1 MSLVLTRRPGES
13 VLITNREKR
22 ALIRIRFLE
31 KSDGL
36 FRLAFDGGL
45 EDGLTVVR
53 EEIHQGEN
61 TLGEN
66 THQKTEE

>member
-31 KSDGL
+31 KSDGRV
-36 FRLAFDGGL
+36 RLAFDGGL
-45 EDGLTVVR
+45 EDGLSVVR
-53 EEIHQGEN
+53 EEIFKGDNPFSKNDEQE
-61 TLGEN
+61 
-66 THQKTEE
+66 